1 MHFLKAC
8 ILCIYSKYLF
18 YSLIVLHMHRMC
30 LDHIQNKHPLLF
42 NLTLLPLP
50 PSTPSPFL
58 NLDSSWCCLQAEWV
72 WAIHRVWVAYQMPHS
87 WRKMAPLPQKVVT
100 NCLAWTEPHEASP
113 VHDGRLWTSH
123 AGSTADG
130 GSWVRQPCPTRKTAH
145 SPPPSCRLS
154 TGCCVNAHEGPSNW
168 KSLALSTLTG

>member
-1 MHFLKAC
+1 MSWSYPK
-8 ILCIYSKYLF
+8 
-18 YSLIVLHMHRMC
+18 
-30 LDHIQNKHPLLF
+30 Q
-42 NLTLLPLP
+42 T
-50 PSTPSPFL
+50 STPFQSHTASPPTFNSFSFFKPRCCL
-58 NLDSSWCCLQAEWV
+58 GWCCLQAEWV